1 MEVHTHRL
9 EELVGL
15 GSRGQDLDRSWNKG
29 QQHLGAPAAPAAA
42 PGSRFFPSGRHF
54 YSGTDILHKRL
65 QIHCGPD
72 DYKVIFQATLNNG
85 TV

>member
-15 GSRGQDLDRSWNKG
+15 GSRGQDSDRSWNKG
-29 QQHLGAPAAPAAA
+29 QQHLGAPAAA

-54 YSGTDILHKRL
+54 YSGPDILHKRL
-65 QIHCGPD
+65 QIHWRPND
-72 DYKVIFQATLNNG
+72 LKVIFQATLNNG